1 MVDPD
6 LLNILVCPETK
17 EAVRLADEQTLQ
29 AVNASIAEGE
39 VRNQA
44 GEKIV
49 QPLQEALIRED
60 GSLLFPV
67 RDGIPVMLMDEA
79 IPMVPSH

>member
-79 IPMVPSH
+79 IPVVPSH

>member
-17 EAVRLADEQTLQ
+17 EAVRLADEQTLK

-39 VRNQA
+39 VRNRA
-44 GEKIV
+44 GETIV

-60 GSLLFPV
+60 GSLLFPI

-79 IPMVPSH
+79 IPVVPSH

>member
-1 MVDPD
+1 MLDPD

-17 EAVRLADEQTLQ
+17 EAVRLADETTLK

-39 VRNQA
+39 VRNRA
-44 GEKIV
+44 GDKVVE
-49 QPLQEALIRED
+49 PLREALVRED
-60 GSLLFPV
+60 GLLLFPV

-79 IPMVPSH
+79 IPLDPSH

>member
-1 MVDPD
+1 MLDPD

-17 EAVRLADEQTLQ
+17 EAVRLADERTLN

-39 VRNQA
+39 VRNRA
-44 GEKIV
+44 GEPVV

-60 GSLLFPV
+60 GALLYPV

-79 IPMVPSH
+79 IPLDPSH

>member
-1 MVDPD
+1 MLDPD

-17 EAVRLADEQTLQ
+17 EAVRVADERTLE

-39 VRNQA
+39 VRNRA
-44 GEKIV
+44 GDTVV
-49 QPLQEALIRED
+49 QPLQEALIRKD
-60 GSLLFPV
+60 GALLFPV

-79 IPMVPSH
+79 IPLDTSH

>member
-17 EAVRLADEQTLQ
+17 EAVRLADERTLQ

-39 VRNQA
+39 VRNRA

-79 IPMVPSH
+79 IPVVPSH